1 MSSDSAL
8 AGSVS
13 VTRARRRFDDGPIAL
28 VIFVIC
34 VVGVLYLAW
43 QHRGESWLD
52 PRHGWG
58 YPLGIVGGSMMLA
71 LLLYPLRKRA
81 KSMRTLGSVATWFRL
96 HMILGIVGPVLVV
109 VHSNF
114 EIKSLNAAVA
124 LYSMLIVSGSG
135 IVGRYFYGRIHR
147 GLYGSKVEAR
157 ELIAEAQGFRR
168 DMDVDVRAA
177 AQNVVLAALEREAMT
192 QSRGFFSAV
201 AHAVSL
207 NVHAARSE
215 RELIADCDRELESWA
230 SQERWPARV
239 RSRRIAEAHRKIR
252 RYHDAVRRVGSL
264 AVYERLFSAWH
275 VLHLPLFFMLILT
288 ALIHVVA
295 VHLY

>member
-1 MSSDSAL
+1 
-8 AGSVS
+8 
-13 VTRARRRFDDGPIAL
+13 
-28 VIFVIC
+28 
-34 VVGVLYLAW
+34 
-43 QHRGESWLD
+43 
-52 PRHGWG
+52 
-58 YPLGIVGGSMMLA
+58 
-71 LLLYPLRKRA
+71 
-81 KSMRTLGSVATWFRL
+81 
-96 HMILGIVGPVLVV
+96 LVV

-124 LYSMLIVSGSG
+124 LYSMLIVSASG
-135 IVGRYFYGRIHR
+135 VVGRYFYGRIHR

-168 DMDVDVRAA
+168 DMGTDVKAA
-177 AQNVVLAALEREAMT
+177 AQNVVLAALEREAMS

-207 NVHAARSE
+207 NSHAARSE
-215 RELIADCDRELESWA
+215 RDLIADCDRELVAWA

-239 RSRRIAEAHRKIR
+239 RNRRMAEGRRKIR